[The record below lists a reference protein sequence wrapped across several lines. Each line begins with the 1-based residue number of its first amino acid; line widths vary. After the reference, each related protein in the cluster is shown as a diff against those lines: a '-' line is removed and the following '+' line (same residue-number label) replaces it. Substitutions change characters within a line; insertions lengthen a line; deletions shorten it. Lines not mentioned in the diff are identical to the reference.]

1 MSGEAWLVLA
11 VLAAVLL
18 VLVKDLASPAA
29 TMVAAMVVV
38 LVTGVVTP
46 EQALSGFS
54 NPAPITVAA
63 LYVLARAVEKTG
75 ALTPVVGRM
84 LGSGANSRRALT
96 RLVIPTTVSSAFLNN
111 T

>member
-1 MSGEAWLVLA
+1 MAAEAWIVLA
-11 VLAAVLL
+11 VVLGVFASL
-18 VLVKDLASPAA
+18 VWELASPAT
-29 TMVAAMVVV
+29 TMVAAMVIV

-75 ALTPVVGRM
+75 VLTTLVNRM
-84 LGSGANSRRALT
+84 LGAGNNHRAALT
-96 RLVIPTTVSSAFLNN
+96 RLVVPTAAASRE
-111 T
+111 